1 MAKTDI
7 KSAFRI
13 IPVHPKDHPLLGMKW
28 DSQYF
33 FDCTLPMGCS
43 SSCTIF
49 EAFSLA
55 LQWLSKQLFHALGL
69 LDDFLFISREKCQAD
84 LTNFFHMCDFLGV
97 PIAEE

>member
-28 DSQYF
+28 NSQYF
-33 FDCTLPMGCS
+33 FDRTLSMGCS
-43 SSCTIF
+43 SSCAIF

-55 LQWLSKQLFHALGL
+55 LEWFSKHLFHASGVVHI
-69 LDDFLFISREKCQAD
+69 LDDSLFIVPTREKC
-84 LTNFFHMCDFLGV
+84 
-97 PIAEE
+97 